1 MTVATINP
9 DGSISLW
16 GAPNPDG
23 HNGPEYPVIVTG
35 QQIFDPR
42 YYTQPYTLT
51 QTADGVV
58 QAYGSLVPQDLATV
72 QTAKLAD
79 LNDDYDTA
87 VQQPVSYI
95 SKGGVTQTYQ
105 GDDTA
110 VSNLSKMLLAFQGAG
125 ATPPGFF
132 WIASDNTQVPFT
144 YADMQG
150 LAQAIGVNALTA
162 FGNLQAKKAAVL
174 AASTSAAVVDIT
186 W

>member
-1 MTVATINP
+1 MTVATINN
-9 DGSISLW
+9 GVIQLW
-16 GAPNPDG
+16 GAPNPYG
-23 HNGPEYPVIVTG
+23 HNGDEYPVIVTG
-35 QQIFDPR
+35 QQSFDPR

-79 LNDDYDTA
+79 LKDDYDEA
-87 VQQPVSYI
+87 IQQPVSYTTKAGI
-95 SKGGVTQTYQ
+95 MQTFQ

-110 VSNLSKMLLAFQGAG
+110 VANLSKMLLAFQGAG
-125 ATPPGFF
+125 ATPPGFY
-132 WIASDNTQVPFT
+132 WVASDNTQVPFT